1 MAFPQ
6 RRLRRLRRTDA
17 IRRIVAETTLSADDL
32 IAPLFVREGID
43 TPQEISSLPGVLQ
56 HTVDSAL
63 AEIDELIKLGI
74 SAVIFFGVP
83 ETKDAEGSAAWDPQG
98 IVQVIL
104 RRARERFGDTVV
116 LIADLCV
123 DEYTSHGHCGILD
136 GVGSVDNDATL
147 ELYRKIAIAQAEA
160 GADII
165 APSGM
170 MDGQVAAI
178 REALDGAGHQDAIIL
193 AYAAKYASSFYGP
206 FRDAVDV
213 NIADGGDRK
222 GYQQDPRN
230 GREAIEEIRADLAE
244 GADMVMVKPAMAY
257 LDIILRARLET
268 DVPIVAYHV
277 SGEYAMLKA
286 AEANGWIDGHAA
298 AVESLV
304 SIRRAGAD
312 LIITYLARSIA
323 ESLSGYRRALPTP
336 PKAIDPPP
344 PPQLES

>member
-1 MAFPQ
+1 MTFPQ

-17 IRRIVAETTLSADDL
+17 LRRIVAETTLSTDDL
-32 IAPLFVREGID
+32 IAPIFVREGID
-43 TPQEISSLPGVLQ
+43 APEQIASLPGVLQ
-56 HTVDSAL
+56 HTINSAMT
-63 AEIDELIKLGI
+63 EIDDLQQVGVG
-74 SAVIFFGVP
+74 AVIFFGVP
-83 ETKDAEGSAAWDPQG
+83 ENKDEEGSGAWDPRG
-98 IVQVIL
+98 IVQIAL
-104 RRARERFGDTVV
+104 RQARDRFGDSIV

-136 GVGSVDNDATL
+136 GKGSVDNDATL
-147 ELYRKIAIAQAEA
+147 NLYRKIAVAQADA

-170 MDGQVAAI
+170 MDGQVSAI
-178 REALDGAGHQDAIIL
+178 RQALDEAGHEQVVIL

-213 NIADGGDRK
+213 SIADGGDRK

-230 GREAIEEIRADLAE
+230 GREALEEIRADLSE

-298 AVESLV
+298 AIESLV

-323 ESLSGYRRALPTP
+323 ESLAGQLPALPAP
-336 PKAIDPPP
+336 PKAIDPPTP
-344 PPQLES
+344 ELES